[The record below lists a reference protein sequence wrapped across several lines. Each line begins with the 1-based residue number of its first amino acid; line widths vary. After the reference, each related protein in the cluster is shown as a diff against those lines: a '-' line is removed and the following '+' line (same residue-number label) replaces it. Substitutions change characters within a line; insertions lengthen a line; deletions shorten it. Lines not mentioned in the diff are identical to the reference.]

1 VESRISIFFLPSP
14 ITVSR
19 PIMLDTFLGT
29 STQRLT
35 MFPIDAHAAA
45 SAPKSLVQPNSLLGS
60 PPNQPDDSRNTVVP
74 LKLRSLAKRLS
85 SSHSSDHPSSQYT
98 TPTRTRLPSPSLAE
112 QPALPRSRPRHV
124 PIIITPSV
132 VESVLRDLP
141 DSPDSED
148 GHGGPVVP
156 SVYRKLEGHI
166 DLGIQLRKRPR
177 HIPIIIPEFARPYG
191 CFPPTPSNSE
201 CSTPQLLGSALSGP
215 STLPLKMARPATSGS
230 RTSTLDSSV
239 SAPSPSRIQ
248 AGHFQP
254 STSHYPSDV
263 NSGMHSSN
271 HDISQEPAHHLEQT
285 QRSFTSADVNSYH
298 PAPISGGAQQSQA
311 MAGNTNLS
319 GLVCN
324 VHRCTGKEPHALVGA
339 TTTVLGDKLYVF
351 GGRRLSRRR
360 PQLTADLYELDLL
373 RRCWTK
379 LETLGDIP
387 PPRYFHSVCALGDSK
402 LVCYG
407 GMSPA
412 SSQVG
417 SPKPVS
423 VDQQPEV
430 VVMSD
435 IHVYDVGSRTWTF
448 IPTTD
453 NPQGRYAHCATIL
466 PSSAVFSSANAPL
479 SAMHHNPSSG
489 NPHQGSLGVALD
501 GTGGAEMVV
510 VGGQDSANHYIEQ
523 ISVFN
528 LRSLRWTATQSL
540 GRSCG
545 AYRSV
550 VAPLTGMSVS
560 RIGLESEMKDTEESS
575 RDREILD
582 EAASMLIYSNYNFL
596 DVKLELQIRLPD
608 GSLTERPMQG
618 PFSPPGLRFPNGGVL
633 DRHFVVSGTYLT
645 SSKQEYALWALDLR
659 NLTWSRIDSGGS
671 VFSQGSWNR
680 GVLWPRRNTFV
691 ILGNRKRNLVEDY
704 NHRRI
709 NFSNICM
716 VELEAFGLYDNPRHA
731 APTSAYA
738 SFSAPKLPL
747 SLRPKTSIWSAG
759 GRPHFAAAEELGQ
772 MAMGLRELADMDI
785 LSISGD
791 RIPANSHLLAR
802 RWGPYFVHLLREAG
816 NANPSTSDAN
826 SSASEVATL
835 RAPHNTSASRNSS
848 VTITPSLSSS
858 IYSSATI
865 QAPSS
870 ATTASTLA
878 SLSGSNS
885 RNNPTSNTISPADNS
900 KPFHP
905 PTCASLPPT
914 SRPRTLFLPHTPLTI
929 QALLHYLYTSSLPPP
944 SNPLSTPQILCSLL
958 QLARPYHID
967 GLLEAVVERLHQVM
981 DGRNAAAV
989 FNASAMAAGGGRGTG
1004 FDIFKGLNLS
1014 NGFDAAAALNG
1025 GDPVDHTTSH
1035 VDEDGYVHLSSQT
1048 RLPLRINTSFQN
1060 ATRTGPQRPRHEIDE
1075 SEDEGSRSSAEGSKA
1090 SSVTDGSDYPGDE
1103 EEEEV
1108 WSADGSCV
1116 VGLQKRGLRGLMEG
1130 RRMRERGRSVE
1141 QVAGAGGEGGERLGL
1156 GLGIA

>member
-1 VESRISIFFLPSP
+1 MF
-14 ITVSR
+14 
-19 PIMLDTFLGT
+19 
-29 STQRLT
+29 STEA
-35 MFPIDAHAAA
+35 PAAA
-45 SAPKSLVQPNSLLGS
+45 PAPKSFVQPKSPFGS
-60 PPNQPDDSRNTVVP
+60 APNQPDDSRSTVVP
-74 LKLRSLAKRLS
+74 LKLRSFAKRLS
-85 SSHSSDHPSSQYT
+85 SSYSAERPPSRQTTLTVNCLPLQSLDQHPAIRSST
-98 TPTRTRLPSPSLAE
+98 
-112 QPALPRSRPRHV
+112 PRHV
-124 PIIITPSV
+124 PIIITRSI
-132 VESVLRDLP
+132 VESVLKDLP

-148 GHGGPVVP
+148 GLERPIPP
-156 SVYRKLEGHI
+156 SVYKGLQGHI
-166 DLGIQLRKRPR
+166 DPGIQIPKRPR
-177 HIPIIIPEFARPYG
+177 HIPIIIPEFAQPYG
-191 CFPPTPSNSE
+191 SFPPTPSDSE
-201 CSTPQLLGSALSGP
+201 CGTPQPLGPALSGP
-215 STLPLKMARPATSGS
+215 STPPPNMARPATNGS

-248 AGHFQP
+248 AGQFQP
-254 STSHYPSDV
+254 PTSNYPTDV
-263 NSGMHSSN
+263 NSSMQSTN
-271 HDISQEPAHHLEQT
+271 YDTSQEPAYHLEQA
-285 QRSFTSADVNSYH
+285 QRSFQAADASSYTLGPMSA
-298 PAPISGGAQQSQA
+298 GAQQSQA
-311 MAGNTNLS
+311 MAGNANLS

-324 VHRCTGKEPHALVGA
+324 VHKCTGKEPHALVGA
-339 TTTVLGDKLYVF
+339 TTTVLGDKLYIF

-373 RRCWTK
+373 RRHWTK
-379 LETLGDIP
+379 LETSGDIP
-387 PPRYFHSVCALGDSK
+387 PPRYFHSVCALGDRK

-417 SPKPVS
+417 SPKPAS

-528 LRSLRWTATQSL
+528 LRSLKWTATQSL

-560 RIGLESEMKDTEESS
+560 RIGFGPEPRDIEETS
-575 RDREILD
+575 REVQD

-618 PFSPPGLRFPNGGVL
+618 QFSPPGLRFPNGGVL

-731 APTSAYA
+731 TPTSAYT

-747 SLRPKTSIWSAG
+747 SLRPKTSTWSAG
-759 GRPHFAAAEELGQ
+759 GRPHFAVAEELGQ

-816 NANPSTSDAN
+816 NANTSASNPND

-848 VTITPSLSSS
+848 VTITPSLSS

-865 QAPSS
+865 QAPTS
-870 ATTASTLA
+870 ATSTSTLT
-878 SLSGSNS
+878 SLSLTNS
-885 RNNPTSNTISPADNS
+885 RNNPSSGTALSAENS

-905 PTCASLPPT
+905 PTCASLPPAT
-914 SRPRTLFLPHTPLTI
+914 RSRTLFLPHTPLTI
-929 QALLHYLYTSSLPPP
+929 KALLHYLYTSSLPPP

-958 QLARPYHID
+958 QLARPYHVD
-967 GLLEAVVERLHQVM
+967 GLLEAVVERLHEVM

-1004 FDIFKGLNLS
+1004 FDIFKDLNLS

-1025 GDPVDHTTSH
+1025 SDPIDHTASH
-1035 VDEDGYVHLSSQT
+1035 VDEDGFVHLSSQT

-1060 ATRTGPQRPRHEIDE
+1060 ATRTGPHRSRNEIDE

-1103 EEEEV
+1103 EEDEI

-1116 VGLQKRGLRGLMEG
+1116 VGVQKRGLRGLMEG
-1130 RRMRERGRSVE
+1130 RRMRERGRSVG
-1141 QVAGAGGEGGERLGL
+1141 QGGGAGGEGVEGRV